1 MLAGIG
7 CHFRVNP
14 VIEQFGELLPKHVV
28 KCDINVIAIL
38 AEKLQQ
44 NPKKYAIKMSDV
56 KYLMTQLPVYLPC
69 L

>member
-7 CHFRVNP
+7 CLFRIYT

-38 AEKLQQ
+38 AEKLQ
-44 NPKKYAIKMSDV
+44 
-56 KYLMTQLPVYLPC
+56 
-69 L
+69 